1 MKITHRLIW
10 GSLIAAIF
18 GVECCIN
25 AKRLVASVGD
35 GDGNRA
41 LGAILVTQEKHSY
54 LRSASGPSAYRSAE
68 LLLDKL
74 SQIEPV
80 NLPSDNFIQSQE
92 ITGKHRS
99 LRLTTICA
107 YLACISVAISLLI
120 RTHTVNILSQ
130 AIGLIKPKSET
141 GKDKLPEG
149 EKVFPPK
156 KELDIWDTLAK
167 MTQDLQQTAEYALD
181 ICEEMNV
188 SIIAVTPG
196 GHILSLNQTTCQL
209 LGYSKKELLGK
220 PIAGL
225 FKKTESPAPE
235 LELANLTAEGSVRN
249 IEKVYVSKHG
259 KKIIVL
265 LSISTIRDGKGE
277 VSGKL
282 YIAQDITESKRSER
296 DLRRSEKKFRQL
308 IETVNAAA
316 LIYHRRQLRYVN
328 SQTEALTGYT
338 REELLALDLYDLIHR
353 DFIEVVKSW
362 GKSSHRRSSAGSK
375 KYEVRILTKTGETRW
390 IEATVDIIK
399 FERKASIL
407 IAAFDISDRKL
418 AKLELETSL
427 SLLQATI
434 ESTADGILAVDGQ
447 GKIVTFNRKFAQMWQ
462 VPDFLLDLRD
472 NNQIL
477 GFGIN
482 QLKYP
487 EIFLNRAKELSDR
500 PAAESFDILEFKD
513 GRMLECYSLPQCTK
527 GKITGRVFSFR
538 DVTERVQSEEKL
550 RKSEERFHL
559 LTRATS
565 EAVWDLDLLKNEY
578 WLSKEF
584 EKLLGYKL
592 NETQTIDLESWWL
605 NIHPEER
612 ERVMLS
618 FKEIMNSD
626 AKSWSEEYSF
636 RSEER

>member
-1 MKITHRLIW
+1 MPFLPLRPLKFFQGFDSEKASIENQEQEHMKITHRLIW

-25 AKRLVASVGD
+25 AKVLVAVGD
-35 GDGNRA
+35 GNGNRA
-41 LGAILVTQEKHSY
+41 LGSILVAPEKHSY
-54 LRSASGPSAYRSAE
+54 LRSASRASASASAD
-68 LLLDKL
+68 LFLDKL

-92 ITGKHRS
+92 ITGKERS
-99 LRLTTICA
+99 LRLITICA
-107 YLACISVAISLLI
+107 YLACISVVISLLI

-130 AIGLIKPKSET
+130 AIGSRKPKSET

-149 EKVFPPK
+149 EKVLPPK
-156 KELDIWDTLAK
+156 KEQDIWDTLAK

-181 ICEEMNV
+181 ICKEMNV

-249 IEKVYVSKHG
+249 VEKVYVSKHG

-265 LSISTIRDGKGE
+265 LSISNIRDGKGE

-282 YIAQDITESKRSER
+282 YIAQDITESKRAER

-353 DFIEVVKSW
+353 DFIEIVKNW
-362 GKSSHRRSSAGSK
+362 GKSSHRRSSAGS

-407 IAAFDISDRKL
+407 ITAFDISDRKL

-462 VPDFLLDLRD
+462 VPDFLLDLKD
-472 NNQIL
+472 NNQIWV
-477 GFGIN
+477 
-482 QLKYP
+482 
-487 EIFLNRAKELSDR
+487 S
-500 PAAESFDILEFKD
+500 ES
-513 GRMLECYSLPQCTK
+513 
-527 GKITGRVFSFR
+527 
-538 DVTERVQSEEKL
+538 
-550 RKSEERFHL
+550 
-559 LTRATS
+559 TS
-565 EAVWDLDLLKNEY
+565 
-578 WLSKEF
+578 
-584 EKLLGYKL
+584 
-592 NETQTIDLESWWL
+592 
-605 NIHPEER
+605 
-612 ERVMLS
+612 
-618 FKEIMNSD
+618 
-626 AKSWSEEYSF
+626 
-636 RSEER
+636 